1 MESPHQQV
9 QELAPPP
16 AVQAARREPVRHPAR
31 RVGLLD
37 RVAMFVGVQLVAWS
51 RRPRAIPSHESRADQ
66 LRLNRDK
73 LIREL
78 AAERMYYGMLSSQ
91 R

>member
-16 AVQAARREPVRHPAR
+16 AVQDVRRELVRHPAR
-31 RVGLLD
+31 RVGLVD
-37 RVAMFVGVQLVAWS
+37 RVALFVGVQLVAWS

-66 LRLNRDK
+66 LRLNRDR

-78 AAERMYYGMLSSQ
+78 AAERMHYGMLSSQ